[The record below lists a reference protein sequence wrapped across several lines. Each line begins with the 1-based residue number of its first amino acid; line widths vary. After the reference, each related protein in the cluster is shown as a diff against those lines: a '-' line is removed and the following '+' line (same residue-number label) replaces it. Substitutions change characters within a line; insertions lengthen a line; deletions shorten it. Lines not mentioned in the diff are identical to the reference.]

1 MSMRPR
7 NTSTKTGRTQSKQA
21 AVIHMLRLKSG
32 TTIAA
37 LMEATGWQAHSVRGF
52 FSGVVKKKLGLDLS
66 SEGLGGE
73 RVYRIVGEKPSSRS
87 GSRKKA
93 K

>member
-1 MSMRPR
+1 
-7 NTSTKTGRTQSKQA
+7 
-21 AVIHMLRLKSG
+21 MLRSKG
-32 TTIAA
+32 GATIAA

-73 RVYRIVGEKPSSRS
+73 RVYRIDDGKPSRRS
-87 GSRKKA
+87 GVSKKA